1 MIGALTG
8 TPLKRTEKYI
18 LLDVGGVGY
27 KVFATLDT
35 IEFAASSN
43 NVFLLIHTVVREDVL
58 ELYGFR
64 DEVSLDM
71 FERLIGISGI
81 GPRSALG
88 VLSVADPETLKSAII
103 NGDISYLTKV
113 SGIGKKTAEKILL
126 ELRDVLGKGVS
137 VTNGS
142 MTDDTEVML
151 ALESLGYST
160 SEARATLQYINPET
174 IGTNNKIKE
183 ALKALSK

>member
-8 TPLKRTEKYI
+8 TPLHRTEKYI
-18 LLDVGGVGY
+18 LLDVSGVGY

-35 IEFAASSN
+35 IEFAASVSS
-43 NVFLLIHTVVREDVL
+43 VFLFIHTVVREDVL

-64 DEVSLDM
+64 DEISLDM

-88 VLSVADPETLKSAII
+88 VLSVAAPENLKSAII

-137 VTNGS
+137 AHNTA
-142 MTDDTEVML
+142 MTDDTEVLM

-174 IGTNNKIKE
+174 VGTNNKIKE
-183 ALKALSK
+183 ALKVLSK